1 MPIRIGVVAMLFI
14 ALLPLP
20 YGYYTLLRIV
30 VTIAFA
36 WEAVALSRVNR
47 AGLAVL
53 FGFVALLFNP
63 VIPVHLS
70 RGVWAPIDVVAALL
84 LAWSGV
90 TQFRMKAP
98 KRDEMQ

>member
-53 FGFVALLFNP
+53 FGFV
-63 VIPVHLS
+63 
-70 RGVWAPIDVVAALL
+70 
-84 LAWSGV
+84 
-90 TQFRMKAP
+90 
-98 KRDEMQ
+98 